1 MSEQYSKKSTLAKVG
16 SKCLYFIALVYILY
30 YMVSSLL
37 SSIGLIS
44 NGLNSFDAVLL
55 LLMYL
60 IIIATGIFVGLI
72 KFRYETL
79 FIFALLIQ
87 IMY

>member
-1 MSEQYSKKSTLAKVG
+1 MSEKYSEKITLAKVG
-16 SKCLYFIALVYILY
+16 SKFLYFIALVYILY

-44 NGLNSFDAVLL
+44 NGLNSFDAVVL

-60 IIIATGIFVGLI
+60 VIIAIGIFVGLI
-72 KFRYETL
+72 KFRYDFL
-79 FIFALLIQ
+79 FIFVLIVQ

>member
-1 MSEQYSKKSTLAKVG
+1 MSEKYAKKITLAKVAN
-16 SKCLYFIALVYILY
+16 KFLYFVALVYILY

-44 NGLNSFDAVLL
+44 NGLNSFDAVIL

-60 IIIATGIFVGLI
+60 VIIATGIFVGLI

-79 FIFALLIQ
+79 FIFALLVQ